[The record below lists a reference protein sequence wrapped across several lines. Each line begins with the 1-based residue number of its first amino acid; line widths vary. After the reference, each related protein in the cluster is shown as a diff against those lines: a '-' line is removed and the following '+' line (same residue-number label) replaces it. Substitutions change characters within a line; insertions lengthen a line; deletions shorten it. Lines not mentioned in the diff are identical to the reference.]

1 MKTPREILLGKH
13 EGIEPKLDALR
24 RQFVADVARP
34 TAGSPIKREIC
45 SREPKI
51 FRWQEAF
58 IVVRW
63 HLAGLTA
70 MWLLIAVLRAAG
82 GAAETHRMAEHKV
95 AAPRTVILTL
105 KENRRQIQELSGAP
119 VASAPLRL
127 QAVPQPR
134 RSHLEIDWAYT

>member
-1 MKTPREILLGKH
+1 MKTPREILRGKH

-24 RQFVADVARP
+24 REFVADVPRP
-34 TAGSPIKREIC
+34 LAGIPVKHQSCTRA
-45 SREPKI
+45 PKI
-51 FRWQEAF
+51 FGWQEAF
-58 IVVRW
+58 MMVRW

-70 MWLLIAVLRAAG
+70 VWLLIAVLGRAG
-82 GAAETHRMAEHKV
+82 GAAETPRMAEHKV

-105 KENRRQIQELSGAP
+105 RENRRQIRELSGAP
-119 VASAPLRL
+119 VASAPQRL